1 MHYNFKK
8 YYFINKFDTKII
20 DNQDKQ
26 TTVIYRNYLQNPQ
39 NESLIIKL
47 RNYCKKKQI
56 KFLLSNNINL
66 AIKLNLDGA
75 YIPSFNKQIKH
86 LNYSTNKKFIL
97 IGSAHNI
104 KELRIKELQR
114 VDQIVISSLF
124 KKNKNYLGI
133 YKFRL
138 LKRLTKKKIIPL
150 GGISNKNLKQLNLVD
165 SKSFAGISLFEKK
178 RPLKIRGLL

>member
-1 MHYNFKK
+1 MHYNLKK

-26 TTVIYRNYLQNPQ
+26 TIIIYRNYSQNPH

-75 YIPSFNKQIKH
+75 YIPSFSKQIKH
-86 LNYSTNKKFIL
+86 LNYSRNKKFVL

-104 KELRIKELQR
+104 KELRIKELQK

-124 KKNKNYLGI
+124 KKNNNYLGI

-138 LKRLTKKKIIPL
+138 LKRLTRKKIIPL
-150 GGISNKNLKQLNLVD
+150 GGISDKNLNLLKLVN
-165 SKSFAGISLFEKK
+165 SESFAGISYFEKK
-178 RPLKIRGLL
+178 KAPK